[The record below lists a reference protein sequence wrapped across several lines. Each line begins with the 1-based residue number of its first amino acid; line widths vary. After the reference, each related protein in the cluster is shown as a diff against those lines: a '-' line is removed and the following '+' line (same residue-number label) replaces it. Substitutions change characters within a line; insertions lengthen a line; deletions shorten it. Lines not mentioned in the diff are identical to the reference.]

1 LKEFTMARTTT
12 AAAAHA
18 ADDASTPRAQP
29 SATAGG
35 APDAM
40 AAARTFMNL
49 SLSASRDML
58 QFMEQAQHT
67 QTDTVADMVKAL
79 GTAIGDAR
87 SARDVQALM
96 EIQTRLANEQLAHA
110 MKHGSELFN
119 RMLGAR
125 MQLFEHLPG
134 AEPAARR
141 AAPTGNGAGSGIDP
155 SPLAMMTSAQAAWTR
170 MMQQWVDTVHN
181 GPIPS

>member
-1 LKEFTMARTTT
+1 MARTTT
-12 AAAAHA
+12 AAAAAHA
-18 ADDASTPRAQP
+18 ANDAPRAQP
-29 SATAGG
+29 AATAGS

-40 AAARTFMNL
+40 AAARTVMNL
-49 SLSASRDML
+49 SLTASRDML

-67 QTDTVADMVKAL
+67 QTETVADMVKAL

-110 MKHGSELFN
+110 MKHSSELFN

-125 MQLFEHLPG
+125 VQLFEHLPG

-141 AAPTGNGAGSGIDP
+141 VSPNGTGIDP
-155 SPLAMMTSAQAAWTR
+155 SPLAIMTSAQAAWTR
-170 MMQQWVDTVHN
+170 MLQQWVDTVHN